1 MLKTSTNARPAVDLE
16 RRKFLGT
23 AKYAVAISVVA
34 LAGKS
39 PASVATTGVSATAGP
54 KASGYRET
62 SHTRKYYE
70 SARY

>member
-1 MLKTSTNARPAVDLE
+1 MLKTSINAAPAIDPG

-23 AKYAVAISVVA
+23 AKYAVAISMVA

-39 PASVATTGVSATAGP
+39 PAPVATTGVAATAGP